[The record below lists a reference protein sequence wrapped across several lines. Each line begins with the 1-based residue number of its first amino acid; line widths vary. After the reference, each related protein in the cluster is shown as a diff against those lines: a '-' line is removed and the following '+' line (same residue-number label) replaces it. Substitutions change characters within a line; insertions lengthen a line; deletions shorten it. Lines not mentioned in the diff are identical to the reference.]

1 MKSFYNT
8 SGDLV
13 YMTSGFAWNAVY
25 RMVLIDNSKA
35 SLIPEAYVSNNSSVA
50 FNNLKITLKNTKKEI
65 FEAYQGSQN
74 VREERTVLVYISII
88 LFVFNCLF

>member
-1 MKSFYNT
+1 MRVR
-8 SGDLV
+8 LV
-13 YMTSGFAWNAVY
+13 LTEPT
-25 RMVLIDNSKA
+25 I
-35 SLIPEAYVSNNSSVA
+35 A
-50 FNNLKITLKNTKKEI
+50 FNNLKITLMNTKKEI